1 MPDSTSEIIRTLIT
15 TVITTAGGMISAY
28 LINKRRSDKQT
39 NRSIGIGAFA
49 GVAIGIIVGIT
60 LAIFWPTGDPCL
72 KARISAPTGTKEK
85 AHAATFQVNNEIP
98 VSWTPPSG
106 ERCVMTV
113 QSYQEGNPVP
123 VREYKNVVSGT
134 ILDIGDAGSGETEI
148 KIWVE
153 GYNTPV
159 DEGLWVWIK

>member
-1 MPDSTSEIIRTLIT
+1 MPDSTNEIIRTLIT
-15 TVITTAGGMISAY
+15 TVITTTGGIISAY
-28 LINKRRSDKQT
+28 LINRKRSDKQT
-39 NRSIGIGAFA
+39 NRSISIGASA
-49 GVAIGIIVGIT
+49 GIVIGVIVGIT

-72 KARISAPTGTKEK
+72 KAKISAPTGTKEK
-85 AHAATFQVNNEIP
+85 TRAAAYQIDNNEVP

-113 QSYQEGNPVP
+113 QAYQKANPVP

-134 ILDIGDAGSGETEI
+134 ILDIGDPGSGETEI

-159 DEGLWVWIK
+159 DNIWVWIK